1 MVFLEVALA
10 HLVLCLYILL
20 RRWLDDTTGRLFVAY
35 LFLTALWDVNLAA
48 IANDD
53 VPALVAGF
61 TWTQLACYGLIMLGI
76 VYWTFS
82 RAFLQRPWILPESWA
97 IGVAGL
103 VMVTFLAMGWFPI
116 PSTIQASGS
125 GWINAQTLPVVL
137 SVLWW
142 ALFMAM
148 AGFTAE
154 IQQFRTPSPA
164 HKNRIH
170 YLFIST
176 VFLMVGYGMVLS
188 RSEALGA
195 IGLFITL
202 AANAL
207 LTYTVVVEN
216 LVDLGTVARRATSVL
231 AVTLVTIAVYVA
243 GIYLVQIFLGDFL
256 DSTSLGR
263 IFGHTLLVATVTA
276 VLLTVVHTPIRQ
288 ISQRLIDLVLVGR
301 HYNYQNVIH
310 SYSQAI
316 SNILYLSELANT
328 SLTHIDRALGVD
340 RGALLFLDS
349 ESNGGLN
356 LRVLPALGDDV
367 LPAKIVLSKG
377 TPITQRL
384 IDERQALAQYTIDI
398 SPQFTSVPEKERQ
411 TLRDLNFEWYIPIV
425 RKKRLIGAFA
435 LGPKSSGQ
443 PYSVQDLSLLDTLA
457 DQTALALENAAL
469 FDHSQRN
476 LAETTRMKNLMDN
489 VLASMANA
497 VFTTDVGGKI
507 TLLNRAA
514 ELILG
519 VSSEDCLGHHYSEA
533 LPCLADTALTGSIA
547 NIVAQRAPY
556 SNHEIVA
563 ELPHRGQVNLNVNLT
578 PLRDGRGESKGVA
591 IVMDDLTETKRLLA
605 VQRMFRR
612 YVSPAVVD
620 RLPSDPDDLR
630 LGGHRQ
636 EVSILFADICDF
648 TALSEKLNPEAL
660 VDILNQYL
668 SMGATAI
675 LMYEGTLDKFMGDA
689 LMGIFNAPLEQE
701 DHVIRAVRA
710 ASALQRAI
718 TDYHHHSD
726 SKHRLNFAV
735 GVHVGDVVVGNVG
748 MPDRMDYTAIG
759 DAVNVARRI
768 QEKTP
773 PGKALISEAV
783 YQRVKASVDAVYFAE
798 MQVKGR
804 KRPVRTYELRWV

>member
-1 MVFLEVALA
+1 MVPLEIALA

-35 LFLTALWDVNLAA
+35 LFLTAMWNVNLAA
-48 IANDD
+48 IANGVAPL
-53 VPALVAGF
+53 VPGLAS
-61 TWTQLACYGLIMLGI
+61 TQLAYYGLVVLGI

-82 RAFLQRPWILPESWA
+82 RAFLQRSWISPEGWA
-97 IGVAGL
+97 IGIAGL
-103 VMVTFLAMGWFPI
+103 VVAVCFDMGWLPLSPAMSAGGTGRI
-116 PSTIQASGS
+116 S
-125 GWINAQTLPVVL
+125 AQTIPAVL
-137 SVLWW
+137 STLWW
-142 ALFMAM
+142 VGFMAT

-154 IQQFRTPSPA
+154 MQQFQTPSPA

-176 VFLMVGYGMVLS
+176 VLLIIGYGMVLIRPES
-188 RSEALGA
+188 LGA
-195 IGLFITL
+195 IGLFITVG
-202 AANAL
+202 ANAA

-216 LVDLGTVARRATSVL
+216 LVDLGTVVRRSTGLL
-231 AVTLVTIAVYVA
+231 AVALVTIAVYVA

-263 IFGHTLLVATVTA
+263 IFGHTLLVAAVTA
-276 VLLTVVHTPIRQ
+276 VLLTIVYTPIRQ
-288 ISQRLIDLVLVGR
+288 ISQRLIDHILLGR
-301 HYNYQNVIH
+301 HYNYQKVIH

-316 SNILYLSELANT
+316 SNILYLSELADT
-328 SLTHIDRALGVD
+328 SLTHIDQALGVD
-340 RGALLFLDS
+340 RGALLIMDS
-349 ESNGGLN
+349 ESNGDLN

-367 LPAKIVLSKG
+367 LPANVTLSKG
-377 TPITQRL
+377 TSVTRRL

-398 SPQFTSVPEKERQ
+398 SPQFTSVPEAERQ
-411 TLRDLNFEWYIPIV
+411 TLKVLNFEWYVPIV
-425 RKKRLIGAFA
+425 RKKRLIGIFA
-435 LGPKSSGQ
+435 LGPKTSGQ
-443 PYSVQDLSLLDTLA
+443 PYSAQDLSLLDTLA

-497 VFTTDVGGKI
+497 VFTTDVDGKI

-519 VSSEDCLGHHYSEA
+519 VPSEDCLGHHYAEA
-533 LPCLADTALTGSIA
+533 LPFLADTALTELIA
-547 NIVAQRAPY
+547 NIIAQRAPY

-578 PLRDGRGESKGVA
+578 PLRDGRGEPKGVA

-636 EVSILFADICDF
+636 EVSVLFADICDF
-648 TALSEKLNPEAL
+648 TTLSERLDPEAL

-668 SMGATAI
+668 SMGAAAI

-689 LMGIFNAPLEQE
+689 LMGLFNAPLEQE

-718 TDYHHHSD
+718 TDYHHHS
-726 SKHRLNFAV
+726 SAKHRLNFAV
-735 GVHVGDVVVGNVG
+735 GVHVGEVVVGNVG

-773 PGKALISEAV
+773 PGTVLISEAV
-783 YQRVKASVDAVYFAE
+783 YRRVKTSVDAVYSAE
-798 MQVKGR
+798 MNVKGR
-804 KRPVRTYELRWV
+804 KRPVKTYELKWV